1 MDKQL
6 FNLKMAVKQL
16 ERLGKKCEK
25 DEKVEKTK
33 LKKDIQ
39 KGNLEGA
46 RIHAESAIRQK
57 NQGINFLRMA
67 ARVDAVAQRVQ
78 TAVTMRTVTTSLKG
92 VVQSM
97 DKAMASMNLLQ
108 MSQLMEKFEKQFE
121 DLDVQS
127 QYMEGAMSA
136 TTTSS
141 TPEGQVEALMA
152 EVADEH
158 GLELNLELG
167 AHTVPVGT
175 ASAANAEQ
183 DELTE
188 RLAKLRQ
195 NNS

>member
-1 MDKQL
+1 MDKHL

-25 DEKVEKTK
+25 DEKTEKTK

-39 KGNLEGA
+39 RGNMEGA

-57 NQGINFLRMA
+57 NQALNFLRMA

-78 TAVTMRTVTTSLKG
+78 TAVTMKAVTGSLKG

-97 DKAMASMNLLQ
+97 DKAMASMNLVQ
-108 MSQLMEKFEKQFE
+108 MSQLMEKFESQFE

-127 QYMEGAMSA
+127 KYMEDAMGA
-136 TTTSS
+136 TTTST
-141 TPEGQVEALMA
+141 TPEGQVDALMA

-158 GLELNLELG
+158 GLALNMELG
-167 AHTVPVGT
+167 SVPAGA